1 MKKNFKSAFL
11 SAIAL
16 LGAVSFSAC
25 SSSDD
30 VIDNPNYDPETN
42 TVKAQFAISIPS
54 NVNAPQTRMLADIVQ
69 QADNSFRGMTG
80 VTLIPFAAKPTA
92 ATATA
97 LGSAITPGNGT
108 IAATGDITNFTGTTD
123 NYKVFGDVDVPTTTA
138 AFLFYAQASPSDASD
153 TEFSDGK
160 TVMNNPTTSGTAGY
174 TFSPVPIYDGTTTTN
189 TVGPAIATYLTQIAG
204 ATGWSTATN
213 ATTLGLYTNFI
224 SMKAGSSNAVKSAVT
239 KLWNEVKDGT
249 DEISI
254 AITTAILTKATV
266 NSTSDGLDLDNSID
280 GYPANLNLP
289 DGAAAV
295 TWNSGSSK
303 FEVDDNGNTVG
314 KLESYV
320 YPASLWYRANTTIKV
335 SNAKQT
341 DNNGNYPSAKTS
353 WNDATDGVL
362 TLYTN
367 GTSVGATTRS
377 IALEDIIQYAVG
389 RFDITAQCAAGT
401 LYDQKGNAVT
411 VHTDGFPVTAVL
423 IGGQKPVDFQF
434 TNPTGTAEYTIYDKT
449 MSGVNAKNG
458 TAEGTNY
465 TLVLETA
472 SETDVNVA
480 VEFTNNTGAYF
491 YGKDGQIIPKDGKF
505 YLTATLKATD
515 ATETGKR
522 VFMQDYYTT
531 ANFTINAGSAPTT
544 SPDPS
549 FVNNV
554 GLGTATN
561 TIPDLRTPQL
571 ELGMSV
577 NLNWQAGHT
586 YNVGI

>member
-30 VIDNPNYDPETN
+30 AIDNPNYNPETN

-80 VTLIPFAAKPTA
+80 VTLIPFAAKPADATA
-92 ATATA
+92 AA

-108 IAATGDITNFTGTTD
+108 IAATGDLTNFASTTD

-138 AFLFYAQASPSDASD
+138 AFLFYAQASPSGASD

-189 TVGPAIATYLTQIAG
+189 TIGPAIAAYLTQIAG

-239 KLWNEVKDGT
+239 KLWNEVKTGT
-249 DEISI
+249 DAISK
-254 AITTAILTKATV
+254 AITTAITTNYASVSGT
-266 NSTSDGLDLDNSID
+266 DLIFDNSID

-295 TWNSGSSK
+295 LWNSSSK
-303 FEVDDNGNTVG
+303 AFEVDENGNTVG
-314 KLESYV
+314 RLESYV
-320 YPASLWYRANTTIKV
+320 YPASLWYRANTAIKV

-341 DNNGNYPSAKTS
+341 DDNGKYPTSKTS
-353 WNDATDGVL
+353 WNDATNGVL
-362 TLYTN
+362 TLYTD
-367 GTSVGATTRS
+367 GSSVEATTRS
-377 IALEDIIQYAVG
+377 IALEDVIQYAVG

-401 LYDQKGNAVT
+401 LYDQKGNEVT
-411 VHTDGFPVTAVL
+411 VPTGGFPVTAVL

-449 MSGVNAKNG
+449 VSGVNAKNG

-465 TLVLETA
+465 TLVLETV
-472 SETDVNVA
+472 SDVDVNVA
-480 VEFTNNTGAYF
+480 VEFTNNTGADF
-491 YGKDGQIIPKDGKF
+491 YGKDGQIIPNNGKF
-505 YLTATLKATD
+505 YLTATLKATN

-531 ANFTINAGSAPTT
+531 ANFTINAGLPLT
-544 SPDPS
+544 DPNFAS
-549 FVNNV
+549 YNNV

-577 NLNWQAGHT
+577 DLNWRAGHT
-586 YNVGI
+586 YDVAL